1 MSKAEFHK
9 GIFTES
15 SLVLAEGTFQDGVLQ
30 VTAFGFPPTE
40 PWVFYSVKAFFTY
53 FTSSGKTR
61 QYFGTQNF
69 FGGDRVTNVGSSERL
84 QSLEIQSENSV
95 CVLSDVRFDSI
106 SCVSKLNK
114 LVEGFSGRVPK
125 KEFS

>member
-1 MSKAEFHK
+1 MSF
-9 GIFTES
+9 
-15 SLVLAEGTFQDGVLQ
+15 L
-30 VTAFGFPPTE
+30 FGKT
-40 PWVFYSVKAFFTY
+40 FFTY
-53 FTSSGKTR
+53 FASSGKTR

>member
-1 MSKAEFHK
+1 MDF
-9 GIFTES
+9 
-15 SLVLAEGTFQDGVLQ
+15 LQ
-30 VTAFGFPPTE
+30 LNRKF
-40 PWVFYSVKAFFTY
+40 FYSGKHLLTY
-53 FTSSGKTR
+53 LPSSGKTR
-61 QYFGTQNF
+61 QYFGTNNF

-125 KEFS
+125 KEFSQIKKRLKLKRKLLQLFSVSHNSNLKLIFRTLF

>member
-40 PWVFYSVKAFFTY
+40 PWVCYSGKPFFTY
-53 FTSSGKTR
+53 FASSGKTR